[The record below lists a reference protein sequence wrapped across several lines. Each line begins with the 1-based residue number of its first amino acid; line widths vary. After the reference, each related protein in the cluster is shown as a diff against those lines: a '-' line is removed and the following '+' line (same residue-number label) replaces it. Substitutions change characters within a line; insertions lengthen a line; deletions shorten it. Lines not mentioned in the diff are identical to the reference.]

1 MSFRTEVGGRTGNPR
16 VLAGPYRNP
25 QWGHGFGEESRGI
38 QNKREHS
45 GGMGLEKKAGGF
57 KTKGST
63 PWKSHLVSVLSI
75 SWKRAARAA
84 PRLPGTRQELNIY
97 QKQSSECISKCR
109 SPPYAQRKEAPLPP
123 REPSSVS
130 LYQNMKQW

>member
-38 QNKREHS
+38 QK
-45 GGMGLEKKAGGF
+45 
-57 KTKGST
+57 KGST
-63 PWKSHLVSVLSI
+63 VDHCHPPWKSHLVSVLSI
-75 SWKRAARAA
+75 SRKRAARAA